1 MHQTGHALALGS
13 QESFALESAG
23 AKVPALSIS
32 LLFTAAVDTNSAVDT
47 EDLRQS
53 WEHISTST
61 LHVLTACLATRPK
74 QE

>member
-32 LLFTAAVDTNSAVDT
+32 FLL
-47 EDLRQS
+47 QQ
-53 WEHISTST
+53 WIQI
-61 LHVLTACLATRPK
+61 VL
-74 QE
+74 